1 MEGIE
6 LNEDRTYEPLGST
19 ARNFD
24 SSPEHNS
31 SNSNAPKDHRHIVYL
46 SLLTAG
52 KIQSTANSP

>member
-1 MEGIE
+1 MMEGIE
-6 LNEDRTYEPLGST
+6 LNEDVRTYEPLGST

-31 SNSNAPKDHRHIVYL
+31 SNSNAPKDHRNIVYL

-52 KIQSTANSP
+52 KLRIESL